1 MKNILLGLSFLALGA
16 TTLHAGQTEMPF
28 TILVGEPSWLPESQ
42 SIAKALDH
50 ENALRVMPIVGAGG
64 LRAVEDLEQF
74 AVVNAALITADSA
87 AYTRAQNI
95 GAGESAKLTYI
106 TSIKPL
112 PVLLVARRNINNV
125 TALAGKRI
133 ATGPAESA
141 SFATGELLLGAM
153 EVPFLRVP
161 LAQEKAIEAL
171 AQGKADAAL
180 VLGTPQNLERMNAS
194 NFHLLPLVMPQ
205 QLAGTYQQAKL
216 SIKDAPGLISANQQ
230 VDTVSTALIMA
241 VNDQGA
247 SPDQRKSLKAFEDE
261 LFKQLASAETT
272 PLHDEVAGWTR
283 EANAAALLKA
293 LPLAATITPTGA
305 TP

>member
-1 MKNILLGLSFLALGA
+1 MKNILLGLSFLALSA
-16 TTLHAGQTEMPF
+16 TVSHAGQTETPF
-28 TILVGEPSWLPESQ
+28 TILVGEPSWIPETQ
-42 SIAKALDH
+42 LIAKAMDH

-64 LRAVEDLEQF
+64 LRAIEDLEQF
-74 AVVNAALITADSA
+74 SVVNAAIITADSA
-87 AYTRAQNI
+87 AYVRAQDL
-95 GAGESAKLTYI
+95 GAGENQKLTYI

-112 PVLLVARRNINNV
+112 PVLLVTRRNIGNV

-180 VLGTPQNLERMNAS
+180 VLGTPQNLDRLSAS
-194 NFHLLPLVMPQ
+194 NFHLLSLVLPQ
-205 QLAGTYQQAKL
+205 QLAETYQPAKL
-216 SIKDAPGLISANQQ
+216 SAKDAPGLITASQAL
-230 VDTVSTALIMA
+230 DTVSTALILA

-247 SPDQRKSLKAFEDE
+247 SPDQHKTLKAFEDE
-261 LFKQLASAETT
+261 LFKQLASSDVT
-272 PLHDEVAGWTR
+272 PLHDDVAGWTR
-283 EANAAALLKA
+283 EANAASLLKS
-293 LPLAATITPTGA
+293 LPLSATITPTGA